1 MSTPDGLDRMA
12 HPAELARDT
21 QKLQAPAERLLA
33 IFERDMTKYPA
44 DEQTRKWDALE
55 QYVSHA
61 AAENHSKQR
70 GLLATL
76 RNLLQSLV
84 GATHR

>member
-1 MSTPDGLDRMA
+1 GLNRMA
-12 HPAELARDT
+12 NSAPLAKDA
-21 QKLQAPAERLLA
+21 QKLQAPADRLLA
-33 IFERDMTKYPA
+33 IFEQDMAKYPA
-44 DEQTRKWDALE
+44 DEQARKWDALE

-61 AAENHSKQR
+61 SSETPSKQR

-76 RNLLQSLV
+76 QNFLRSLV